1 MVIVVI
7 VVDDGD
13 SIADNSD
20 DNSVDTSA
28 DTSADSS
35 GDKADTDADDADTAT
50 HKDGEKLKQNTI
62 DTNIIKAEAV
72 FIDDIL
78 LLLIFFP

>member
-20 DNSVDTSA
+20 DNSDDDTSA
-28 DTSADSS
+28 DTS
-35 GDKADTDADDADTAT
+35 GDKADTDTDADDADTAT

-62 DTNIIKAEAV
+62 DTNIIKAEAM

-78 LLLIFFP
+78 LLSIFFP

>member
-1 MVIVVI
+1 MLVIVVI

-28 DTSADSS
+28 DTS

-62 DTNIIKAEAV
+62 DTNIIKAEAM

>member
-1 MVIVVI
+1 MLVIVVI

-28 DTSADSS
+28 DTS

-62 DTNIIKAEAV
+62 DTNIIKVVEAV

>member
-1 MVIVVI
+1 MLVIVVI

-28 DTSADSS
+28 DTS

-62 DTNIIKAEAV
+62 DTHIIKAEAV

>member
-1 MVIVVI
+1 MLVIVVI

-28 DTSADSS
+28 DTS

-78 LLLIFFP
+78 LLSIFFP

>member
-20 DNSVDTSA
+20 DNSDDTSA
-28 DTSADSS
+28 NTS
-35 GDKADTDADDADTAT
+35 GVKADTGADDADTAT

-62 DTNIIKAEAV
+62 DTHIIIAEAV

>member
-1 MVIVVI
+1 MLVIVVI

-28 DTSADSS
+28 DTS

-62 DTNIIKAEAV
+62 DTNIIKAEAM

-78 LLLIFFP
+78 LLSIFFP

>member
-28 DTSADSS
+28 DTS

-62 DTNIIKAEAV
+62 DTNIIKAEAM

>member
-1 MVIVVI
+1 MLVIVVI

-28 DTSADSS
+28 DTS
-35 GDKADTDADDADTAT
+35 GDKADTDADADDADTAT

-78 LLLIFFP
+78 LLSIFFP